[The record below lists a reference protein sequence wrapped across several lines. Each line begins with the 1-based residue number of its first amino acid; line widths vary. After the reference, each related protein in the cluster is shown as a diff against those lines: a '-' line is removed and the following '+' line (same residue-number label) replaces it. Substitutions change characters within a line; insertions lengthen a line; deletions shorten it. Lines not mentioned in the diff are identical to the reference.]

1 MDKPSSLRDIQADAN
16 LFRARFKSVILATA
30 TSQAD
35 VNSSYAPFVL
45 DDQNRSYVFIS
56 ALAKHTRNLLTNPQA
71 SLLWI
76 EDEQSTDNIFAR
88 RRLALQCSC
97 VSIDKDTPV
106 WDTILDL
113 FEATHGETVLL
124 LKTLNDFQL
133 IRFEV
138 HNGTFVRGFGKA
150 VPVYGNSLETELD

>member
-1 MDKPSSLRDIQADAN
+1 MDNPSSLRDIQADAT
-16 LFRARFKSVILATA
+16 LFRSRFKSVILATA

-45 DDQNRSYVFIS
+45 DSQNRVYVFIS
-56 ALAKHTRNLLTNPQA
+56 ALAKHTRNLLANPQA

-76 EDEQSTDNIFAR
+76 EDEQNTENIFAR
-88 RRLALQCSC
+88 KRLALHCSSA
-97 VSIDKDTPV
+97 SIDRDTPV
-106 WDTILDL
+106 WSSILDL
-113 FEATHGETVLL
+113 FETTHGETVSL

-150 VPVYGNSLETELD
+150 VPVYGNSLETDPE